1 MIYSHF
7 STKLYSSENDEI
19 NEVILTKM
27 DDSPPFAILFCC
39 LLSFLHVIHHQ
50 ENKLYME

>member
-1 MIYSHF
+1 MIYSHV

-39 LLSFLHVIHHQ
+39 LLSFLHIIHHQ